1 MAHVFEACSNC
12 GAPVSHSADGRHV
25 ECRFCGSSDL
35 LRIDPAA
42 LAASLRDGLAS
53 EADLLEHVA
62 GILHGSFPDETRLE
76 MSGFFLTAKRLA
88 VLELNLGE
96 AVFRM
101 RRDGKRLVSERETYV
116 RGIRLKSE
124 RLTPDAWLVELFATL
139 ESASAESTRAR
150 DALRRLAGRP

>member
-42 LAASLRDGLAS
+42 LAASLRASLGS

-62 GILHGSFPDETRLE
+62 GILERSFPEETRLAR
-76 MSGFFLTAKRLA
+76 SGGFFSAKKVE

-96 AVFRM
+96 ASFRM
-101 RRDGKRLVSERETYV
+101 RREGRRLVSERETFV
-116 RGIRLKSE
+116 RGIKLKTE
-124 RLTPDAWLVELFATL
+124 CLAPDSWLGELFAAL
-139 ESASAESTRAR
+139 ESAAADSARAR
-150 DALRRLAGRP
+150 DALKRLAGRP